1 MTAVKYCSK
10 LVAFLSCVSF
20 FDFLCVVYIY
30 IYIERNLWCHRVFRS
45 SSLRWIAINDAV
57 LATQSIGD
65 IFFAVAGSS
74 CVCVFFV
81 NLVTLNGFQW
91 NDAELLSPNHL
102 CPFWFIVIGCYF
114 ESRRSYLGPLAA
126 QCIVDWCTTEW
137 LCKLEWFVKMS
148 MIWSEIEWENA
159 FRSMQTLRLLF
170 VDCSV
175 TLFTGGNRQRQEL
188 AVTGQ

>member
-74 CVCVFFV
+74 CVCVFFLLILLRWMV
-81 NLVTLNGFQW
+81 FNEMMPSFSLLTISVLSDSSWLVVTLRVDGLIWVRWQLNVLLIDVQLNGSASW
-91 NDAELLSPNHL
+91 NNLLK
-102 CPFWFIVIGCYF
+102 CRWFN
-114 ESRRSYLGPLAA
+114 
-126 QCIVDWCTTEW
+126 Q
-137 LCKLEWFVKMS
+137 K
-148 MIWSEIEWENA
+148 
-159 FRSMQTLRLLF
+159 
-170 VDCSV
+170 
-175 TLFTGGNRQRQEL
+175 
-188 AVTGQ
+188 